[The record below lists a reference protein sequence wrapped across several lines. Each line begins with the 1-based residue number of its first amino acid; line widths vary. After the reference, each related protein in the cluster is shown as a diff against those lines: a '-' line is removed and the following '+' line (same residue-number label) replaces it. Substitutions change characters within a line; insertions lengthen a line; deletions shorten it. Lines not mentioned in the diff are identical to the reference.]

1 MTANLVIRIHDMRTV
16 YYFKILTLSN
26 NKKDKTQIIFFLN
39 ISFNYSEL
47 NDHISNL
54 DFRNL
59 FIFKFIEF
67 IFTA

>member
-16 YYFKILTLSN
+16 YYFKILTLLN

-54 DFRNL
+54 D
-59 FIFKFIEF
+59 
-67 IFTA
+67 